1 MSGLG
6 PVPGIPGIIWNAYLS
21 AMAYA
26 YDNLNPAEPDAGVPV
41 VEGLLATCQNALNAI
56 GAFSIYNFGQP
67 AFQNLAESQAYSAQL
82 SPTDN
87 DFISSRINAFSSMMN
102 TLSSIYQPQVA
113 ISIDKLSYGESII
126 TAPDLLSFWMGFN
139 FETPPTGLSA
149 DNFISEAQSAANAW
163 GDFATALTTQGIKYT
178 GTVYDAIIL
187 MQNCSLASY
196 ESVLNGSGISSVNLT
211 QSWNL
216 LVSLPSLS
224 RFVSIY
230 FSDPTDLLCQQM
242 SVMRL
247 TIQNTIAKLNQLLIA
262 LRTQQSTNIQ
272 LGTLRNGTTLMDL
285 AARDLGN
292 YEDWQQIAQ
301 ANNLMP
307 PYIGV
312 GTGLAP
318 EGSLLYLSGEG
329 SSQVINYSINY
340 LGVDLYFGPLN
351 GEMPPWLGDF
361 DTISGYPNYNMAL
374 GRRLQTTQGSLMY
387 HPTFGSRIP
396 PEVGKIMSSNTSGN
410 IAAYAQS
417 AIMAD
422 PRSYQVIN
430 ASVQLLANGAIQYQC
445 TVIPNGLNTTSGT
458 LIDQVLLPLA

>member
-26 YDNLNPAEPDAGVPV
+26 YDNLDSANPDAGVPV

-56 GAFSIYNFGQP
+56 GAFSMYNFGQP
-67 AFQNLAESQAYSAQL
+67 AFQNLAESQAYAVNI

-87 DFISSRINAFSSMMN
+87 AFISSRINAFSSAMSAF
-102 TLSSIYQPQVA
+102 LPDASPQ
-113 ISIDKLSYGESII
+113 ISRTIEKLSYGESII
-126 TAPDLLSFWMGFN
+126 TAPDLLNFWMGFN
-139 FETPPTGLSA
+139 FETPPTGLTA
-149 DNFISEAQSAANAW
+149 DNFVSEAQAAANAW
-163 GDFATALTTQGIKYT
+163 GDFATALTMQGIKYT

-247 TIQNTIAKLNQLLIA
+247 TIQNTIAQLNQLLIA

-318 EGSLLYLSGEG
+318 EGSLLYLSGTG
-329 SSQVINYSINY
+329 SSQQINYAINY

-410 IAAYAQS
+410 IAAFAQS